1 MDTPRYCL
9 DTNVLIDFLKG
20 REPGAS
26 AVEKVVKE
34 GECYVT
40 STTVYELLFGV
51 ARARKEIGEG
61 ALLGIMSV
69 LPFDGNAAKRAA
81 ELHAELISRN
91 QDIGIKD
98 VFIASCC
105 LEQGMPILTSNKRH
119 FDRIPGLKVITPQ
132 ELVMQ
137 QLKKVGQ
144 K

>member
-1 MDTPRYCL
+1 MDTSQYCL

-26 AVEKVVKE
+26 AVEEVVKTS
-34 GECYVT
+34 ECYVA

-51 ARARKEIGEG
+51 ARAQKEIGES
-61 ALLGIMSV
+61 ALLGIMKI
-69 LPFDGNAAKRAA
+69 LPLDGQVAKRAA

-105 LEQGMPILTSNKRH
+105 LEHGIPILTSNKRH
-119 FDRIPGLKVITPQ
+119 FSRVPELIVITPQ
-132 ELVMQ
+132 ELVTIS
-137 QLKKVGQ
+137 
-144 K
+144 